1 MADHPTP
8 SSGATTGKPRPG
20 TTAEPRRPYHVGV
33 AMGLCV
39 GVYAGSLAV
48 VTILQIDQDRATITD
63 RAPVG
68 EAIDMLGRHNDRMA
82 AEIEV
87 AGGAYAHAADGYDGV
102 ARDVNDLDSA
112 VRRLTARVA
121 AIKGSA
127 MQIPDAISLPAVPR
141 AARVGGTGN
150 GSSGG
155 GGSSGSTSKPK
166 PKPTP
171 PPAHGSTGASG
182 G

>member
-1 MADHPTP
+1 
-8 SSGATTGKPRPG
+8 
-20 TTAEPRRPYHVGV
+20 
-33 AMGLCV
+33 MGLCV
-39 GVYAGSLAV
+39 GAYAGSLAV
-48 VTILQIDQDRATITD
+48 VTVLQIDHDRATIID

-68 EAIDMLGRHNDRMA
+68 EAIDMLGRHNDRMS

-87 AGGAYAHAADGYDGV
+87 AGGEFARAADRYDGV

-127 MQIPDAISLPAVPR
+127 MQIPDAINLPAVPR
-141 AARVGGTGN
+141 AVRGGGTGN

-155 GGSSGSTSKPK
+155 SGSGSTSKPK
-166 PKPTP
+166 PKATP
-171 PPAHGSTGASG
+171 PPTHGSTGPSG